1 MSEEDEISSKRAK
14 GPLDVSRRALLI
26 GAGSTAALLGLG
38 ALRYAGHN
46 PLVRPPGGQ
55 DEARLVS
62 ACIRCE
68 KCYEACPR
76 GVIVPAHIEDGL
88 LGMRSPALKFDAD
101 FCDYCADENGG
112 EPLCVKLPADAT
124 AENTLLGLAV
134 IDEAQC
140 LAFRDTG
147 CRYCYDACPY
157 EAIELTGEGANPH
170 VSVLADKCNG
180 CGACESVCVSL
191 KAGSIVSGA
200 QERAIVVVLSVGLIA
215 GVSMGTLSGFGWE
228 TFSALCPLGALAT
241 MIATKTVVPRA
252 VVSIVIMAVLVLAVG
267 RAFCGWVCPVPLLDR
282 VRGFF
287 RSPKKRTAL
296 EQAKRSEMLASSE
309 RAKRVEGSPTAA
321 DGAYS
326 HDCGSCSSCKG
337 VRAKLDS
344 RHYVLGGALL
354 STAVFGFPVFCLVC
368 PIGLTFATVLVV
380 WRLFAAGDMTWSVV
394 LIPLLLVVEL
404 VFLRKWCTRFCP
416 MAGLMN
422 LVSRF
427 SKTWRPVI
435 DESKCLETVNGAAC
449 SKCAIACEA
458 DINLRHP
465 DFGER
470 TLADCTRCRACVDA
484 CPAKAVSMP
493 FLVKKGAGP
502 QASTVVL
509 ADIDEKTAE

>member
-1 MSEEDEISSKRAK
+1 MKREGK
-14 GPLDVSRRALLI
+14 RRVRASTLRVLSAL
-26 GAGSTAALLGLG
+26 GVAAL
-38 ALRYAGHN
+38 
-46 PLVRPPGGQ
+46 V
-55 DEARLVS
+55 
-62 ACIRCE
+62 C
-68 KCYEACPR
+68 
-76 GVIVPAHIEDGL
+76 
-88 LGMRSPALKFDAD
+88 
-101 FCDYCADENGG
+101 
-112 EPLCVKLPADAT
+112 
-124 AENTLLGLAV
+124 LGLA
-134 IDEAQC
+134 
-140 LAFRDTG
+140 LHTG
-147 CRYCYDACPY
+147 
-157 EAIELTGEGANPH
+157 TGTPSSFGI
-170 VSVLADKCNG
+170 AD
-180 CGACESVCVSL
+180 
-191 KAGSIVSGA
+191 
-200 QERAIVVVLSVGLIA
+200 IA
-215 GVSMGTLSGFGWE
+215 
-228 TFSALCPLGALAT
+228 ALCPLGGVEAA
-241 MIATKTVVPRA
+241 IASRTVVPPLLIGLA
-252 VVSIVIMAVLVLAVG
+252 VVVALTLLLG
-267 RAFCGWVCPVPLLDR
+267 RAFCAWGCPVPLLRR
-282 VRGFF
+282 VFRG
-287 RSPKKRTAL
+287 KKAS
-296 EQAKRSEMLASSE
+296 KRDASSPDSGPLDVPASE
-309 RAKRVEGSPTAA
+309 RGGLR
-321 DGAYS
+321 
-326 HDCGSCSSCKG
+326 
-337 VRAKLDS
+337 DS
-344 RHYVLGGALL
+344 RNWVLGGALL

>member
-1 MSEEDEISSKRAK
+1 MAQKKETTEASVSSQAAGVKGKGSANALAAK
-14 GPLDVSRRALLI
+14 LKTRRLRTAV
-26 GAGSTAALLGLG
+26 GAVVFVGMAAGL
-38 ALRYAGHN
+38 
-46 PLVRPPGGQ
+46 V
-55 DEARLVS
+55 
-62 ACIRCE
+62 
-68 KCYEACPR
+68 
-76 GVIVPAHIEDGL
+76 
-88 LGMRSPALKFDAD
+88 
-101 FCDYCADENGG
+101 
-112 EPLCVKLPADAT
+112 
-124 AENTLLGLAV
+124 
-134 IDEAQC
+134 
-140 LAFRDTG
+140 
-147 CRYCYDACPY
+147 
-157 EAIELTGEGANPH
+157 
-170 VSVLADKCNG
+170 
-180 CGACESVCVSL
+180 
-191 KAGSIVSGA
+191 
-200 QERAIVVVLSVGLIA
+200 A
-215 GVSMGTLSGFGWE
+215 GVSMGTMSGFGWD
-228 TFSALCPLGALAT
+228 TFSMLCPLGALGT
-241 MIATKTVVPRA
+241 MIATKTMIPRA
-252 VVSIVIMAVLVLAVG
+252 VVSLVLIAALVLVFG
-267 RAFCGWVCPVPLLDR
+267 RAFCSWLCPTMLIDR
-282 VRGFF
+282 IRDFF
-287 RSPKKRTAL
+287 RSPKKRRELAEKKNSEIKAISQQELTSLKA
-296 EQAKRSEMLASSE
+296 AK
-309 RAKRVEGSPTAA
+309 
-321 DGAYS
+321 DGHA
-326 HDCGSCSSCKG
+326 CGACGKCQPVHHGK
-337 VRAKLDS
+337 VDS
-344 RHYVLGGALL
+344 RHAVLGGALL

>member
-1 MSEEDEISSKRAK
+1 MMKRNSKLLRTLSVLA
-14 GPLDVSRRALLI
+14 VIAL
-26 GAGSTAALLGLG
+26 
-38 ALRYAGHN
+38 
-46 PLVRPPGGQ
+46 V
-55 DEARLVS
+55 
-62 ACIRCE
+62 C
-68 KCYEACPR
+68 
-76 GVIVPAHIEDGL
+76 
-88 LGMRSPALKFDAD
+88 
-101 FCDYCADENGG
+101 
-112 EPLCVKLPADAT
+112 
-124 AENTLLGLAV
+124 LGLA
-134 IDEAQC
+134 
-140 LAFRDTG
+140 LHTG
-147 CRYCYDACPY
+147 TGTPSAWGIYDIA
-157 EAIELTGEGANPH
+157 AI
-170 VSVLADKCNG
+170 
-180 CGACESVCVSL
+180 
-191 KAGSIVSGA
+191 
-200 QERAIVVVLSVGLIA
+200 
-215 GVSMGTLSGFGWE
+215 
-228 TFSALCPLGALAT
+228 CPLGAAEAALAS
-241 MIATKTVVPRA
+241 KTVVPPMLIA
-252 VVSIVIMAVLVLAVG
+252 LAIGIALVVLFG
-267 RAFCGWVCPVPLLDR
+267 RAFCAWGCPIPLLRRSFALKEPKRKRRASDALD
-282 VRGFF
+282 VPAAQRG
-287 RSPKKRTAL
+287 
-296 EQAKRSEMLASSE
+296 
-309 RAKRVEGSPTAA
+309 GAA
-321 DGAYS
+321 D
-326 HDCGSCSSCKG
+326 
-337 VRAKLDS
+337 S
-344 RHYVLGGALL
+344 RNWVLGGALL
-354 STAVFGFPVFCLVC
+354 STAIFGFPVFCLVC

>member
-1 MSEEDEISSKRAK
+1 MKRNSKLLRTLSVLA
-14 GPLDVSRRALLI
+14 VIAL
-26 GAGSTAALLGLG
+26 
-38 ALRYAGHN
+38 
-46 PLVRPPGGQ
+46 V
-55 DEARLVS
+55 
-62 ACIRCE
+62 C
-68 KCYEACPR
+68 
-76 GVIVPAHIEDGL
+76 
-88 LGMRSPALKFDAD
+88 
-101 FCDYCADENGG
+101 
-112 EPLCVKLPADAT
+112 
-124 AENTLLGLAV
+124 LGLA
-134 IDEAQC
+134 
-140 LAFRDTG
+140 LHTG
-147 CRYCYDACPY
+147 TGTPSAWGIYDIA
-157 EAIELTGEGANPH
+157 AI
-170 VSVLADKCNG
+170 
-180 CGACESVCVSL
+180 
-191 KAGSIVSGA
+191 
-200 QERAIVVVLSVGLIA
+200 
-215 GVSMGTLSGFGWE
+215 
-228 TFSALCPLGALAT
+228 CPLGAAEAALAS
-241 MIATKTVVPRA
+241 KTVVPPMLIA
-252 VVSIVIMAVLVLAVG
+252 LAIGIALVVLFG
-267 RAFCGWVCPVPLLDR
+267 RAFCAWGCPIPLLRRIFGLKEPKRKRRASDALD
-282 VRGFF
+282 VPAAQRG
-287 RSPKKRTAL
+287 
-296 EQAKRSEMLASSE
+296 
-309 RAKRVEGSPTAA
+309 GAA
-321 DGAYS
+321 D
-326 HDCGSCSSCKG
+326 
-337 VRAKLDS
+337 S
-344 RHYVLGGALL
+344 RNWVLGGALL

-380 WRLFAAGDMTWSVV
+380 WRLFAAGDMTWSVG

>member
-46 PLVRPPGGQ
+46 PLVRPPGGP

-112 EPLCVKLPADAT
+112 EPLCVK
-124 AENTLLGLAV
+124 V
-134 IDEAQC
+134 
-140 LAFRDTG
+140 
-147 CRYCYDACPY
+147 CPT
-157 EAIELTGEGANPH
+157 E
-170 VSVLADKCNG
+170 
-180 CGACESVCVSL
+180 
-191 KAGSIVSGA
+191 
-200 QERAIVVVLSVGLIA
+200 
-215 GVSMGTLSGFGWE
+215 
-228 TFSALCPLGALAT
+228 ALAT

-296 EQAKRSEMLASSE
+296 EQAKRSEMLGIAKSELGEAAASPE

-354 STAVFGFPVFCLVC
+354 STAIFGFPVFCLVC